1 MLYLVLKKINLTFKC
16 WCNVI
21 GYNNGPGNDTRI
33 NRGNQSGSY
42 NGMFQSDD
50 QQLFIGKIPPEVQES
65 DLRVSNLLLCSLLND
80 KTHCHQKFGVQ

>member
-1 MLYLVLKKINLTFKC
+1 MLIYV
-16 WCNVI
+16 

-33 NRGNQSGSY
+33 NRGNQQGTY

-65 DLRVSNLLLCSLLND
+65 DLRVCTLFYSNFFKYIYVL
-80 KTHCHQKFGVQ
+80 